1 MPFTTEP
8 RQDRLIEGLFLTLQT
23 DLDLAFYHLRLAEA
37 EARGGKAAH
46 AWELIAKAAIA
57 HKTVTQALA
66 GISDF
71 YENKRELA
79 QEARR
84 LLESVQS
91 VERQFRVL

>member
-8 RQDRLIEGLFLTLQT
+8 RRNRRVERVCLTLQT
-23 DLDLAFYHLRLAEA
+23 DLDLAFSYLRLAEA

-46 AWELIAKAAIA
+46 ASELIAKAVIA
-57 HKTVTQALA
+57 HKTVTKALA

-71 YENKRELA
+71 DENKRELA

-91 VERQFRVL
+91 VERQFQVL